1 MQIIEAIESRHSVR
15 SFSEKMPEKDIL
27 IQLEEEIKKIN
38 EKNALH
44 FQVVPGEEKAFS
56 GFMARNGKFSG
67 VKNYIA
73 VAGKNGSDLKE
84 KCGYFGEHLVLLLQT
99 LGLNSCWVSMTYS
112 KIPGAFSLEKGEKLV
127 ALIPFGY
134 GTTQGVPHKSKSFE
148 TVCGGLLQ
156 GKNFFSEIPDWFERG
171 VKAALLAPT
180 AMNQQKFK
188 FCLDGTKVTLKKGHG
203 FETKI
208 DFGIVKYH
216 FEAAAGKENFSW
228 N

>member
-1 MQIIEAIESRHSVR
+1 MRDV
-15 SFSEKMPEKDIL
+15 EKLRIR
-27 IQLEEEIKKIN
+27 
-38 EKNALH
+38 
-44 FQVVPGEEKAFS
+44 VVAEYWTDYCF
-56 GFMARNGKFSG
+56 F
-67 VKNYIA
+67 
-73 VAGKNGSDLKE
+73 
-84 KCGYFGEHLVLLLQT
+84 
-99 LGLNSCWVSMTYS
+99 
-112 KIPGAFSLEKGEKLV
+112 EKGEKLV

-148 TVCGGLLQ
+148 TVCEGLIQ
-156 GKNFFSEIPDWFERG
+156 GKNGFSELPDWFERG

-188 FCLDGTKVTLKKGHG
+188 FCLDGTKVTLKKGRG

-216 FEAAAGKENFSW
+216 FEAAAGKENFRGIDF

>member
-56 GFMARNGKFSG
+56 GFMARYGKFSG

-73 VAGKNGSDLKE
+73 VAGKNS
-84 KCGYFGEHLVLLLQT
+84 
-99 LGLNSCWVSMTYS
+99 
-112 KIPGAFSLEKGEKLV
+112 
-127 ALIPFGY
+127 
-134 GTTQGVPHKSKSFE
+134 
-148 TVCGGLLQ
+148 
-156 GKNFFSEIPDWFERG
+156 FSELPDWFERG

-188 FCLDGTKVTLKKGHG
+188 FCLDGTKVTLKKGRG

-216 FEAAAGKENFSW
+216 FEAAAVEISKTRRPVVRFNFGRRVQDD
-228 N
+228 